1 MGPSP
6 YRRDSA
12 GPSAPG
18 YSQADHIAADRIAG
32 DIVVAERIAVV
43 DTAGDIVVAD
53 TAVAERIVAAD
64 RTVVDIVSAH
74 IVAVDRAGIVVAG
87 RDCSAPGLA
96 DYRPALLE
104 RTDDRNYCKNV
115 YRGRFHCRKLGR

>member
-1 MGPSP
+1 M
-6 YRRDSA
+6 
-12 GPSAPG
+12 
-18 YSQADHIAADRIAG
+18 
-32 DIVVAERIAVV
+32 VAVRIAVV
-43 DTAGDIVVAD
+43 DIAVDIVAAVRIVVDIVVAD
-53 TAVAERIVAAD
+53 TAVAVRIVAAG

-96 DYRPALLE
+96 DCRPELLE

-115 YRGRFHCRKLGR
+115 HQVRFHCRKLGR

>member
-1 MGPSP
+1 M
-6 YRRDSA
+6 
-12 GPSAPG
+12 
-18 YSQADHIAADRIAG
+18 
-32 DIVVAERIAVV
+32 VAVRIAVV
-43 DTAGDIVVAD
+43 DIAVDIVVAVRIVVADTAVDIVVAD
-53 TAVAERIVAAD
+53 TAVAERIVAAG

-96 DYRPALLE
+96 DCRPELLE

-115 YRGRFHCRKLGR
+115 HRVRFHCRKLGR